1 MSRRIIIPSVAA
13 FIFLVGF
20 VLILSPHN
28 MRRVQAGFLGM
39 ISPFLKTGSTVEKK
53 YREFREGLKTLDQ
66 LEDENK
72 RLTVV
77 NKDLSATNQT
87 LRGLEAE
94 NNQLRKALQYRERA
108 KFTLMPARITS
119 RDASTW
125 YNKITIDRGS
135 KDGLDP
141 DGDQP
146 VLTDTGL
153 VGKTTVVHD
162 HAAIVVLIADET
174 CKVSANVQDNNGVD
188 TKEQGIVRGERMSNS
203 RSPGI
208 GLNFISKT
216 ANLKP
221 GWNVFTSG
229 AGGVF
234 PAGIPI
240 GQVRE
245 FKAKELDGYAS
256 IIPAVDLTNLDDVFV
271 VVGQDKK

>member
-1 MSRRIIIPSVAA
+1 MSRRVVIPSVIA
-13 FIFLVGF
+13 FVFLVGF
-20 VLILSPHN
+20 VLLLSPHN

-39 ISPFLKTGSTVEKK
+39 ISPFLKTGSSVEKK

-66 LEDENK
+66 LEAENK
-72 RLTVV
+72 RLTVL

-87 LRGLEAE
+87 LRGLEVE
-94 NNQLRKALQYRERA
+94 NAQLRKALQYRDKAR
-108 KFTLMPARITS
+108 FTLMPSRVIG

-125 YNKITIDRGS
+125 YNKIVIDRGY
-135 KDGLDP
+135 KDGLDK

-153 VGKTTVVHD
+153 VGKTTIVSD
-162 HAAIVVLIADET
+162 HSATVVLIADES
-174 CKVSANVQDNNGVD
+174 CKVSANVKD
-188 TKEQGIVRGERMSNS
+188 TREQGIVRGDRLSTS
-203 RSPGI
+203 HAPGV

-221 GWNVFTSG
+221 GLDVVTSG

-240 GQVRE
+240 GTVRE
-245 FKAKELDGYAS
+245 FIAKELDGYAS
-256 IIPAVDLTNLDDVFV
+256 IIPAVDLATLDDVFV
-271 VVGQDKK
+271 VVGQNEK